1 MAKKLS
7 FSVESILSGQVS
19 VATSLHKNDSSR
31 ASEHMSQE
39 RTHYCADDN
48 GMENPIHSQ
57 RSSSI
62 DFTGSQ
68 ELSTPP
74 TSPISPA
81 SVPSPMS
88 DSLLGVYMCGYISMC
103 RCILYMRCA

>member
-1 MAKKLS
+1 MARKLS

-19 VATSLHKNDSSR
+19 VATSIHKNDSSR
-31 ASEHMSQE
+31 ASEHMLQE
-39 RTHYCADDN
+39 RTHYCADDH
-48 GMENPIHSQ
+48 GMENPPIHSQ
-57 RSSSI
+57 RYSSI

-68 ELSTPP
+68 QLSTPP

-88 DSLLGVYMCGYISMC
+88 DSLLGVYVLIY
-103 RCILYMRCA
+103 RHV

>member
-48 GMENPIHSQ
+48 GMENPIHPQ

-88 DSLLGVYMCGYISMC
+88 DSLLGVYVWIYKHV
-103 RCILYMRCA
+103 